1 MRLFFRLIVILFFV
15 LIAAGCAG
23 HQKPHTTD
31 TLNFITIEEE
41 LRLGE
46 ELHSFTIKH
55 LEIIRNSQLNS
66 FLNDMAQKISIV
78 SHWPGLDY
86 SVFIINEK
94 DINHLS
100 LPGGTIYIFR
110 GLIEEADSPDE
121 IAAVIAHEIVHIAHR
136 DAVARLAQKYSY
148 SFAAQQ
154 IIGDNPEIADFIIMS
169 LYRTSGTILD
179 YPEEQERDADAASLT
194 YLVDSGYDPRAAAT
208 LLKKMH
214 RLEKKQPHRF
224 ELLRLTHASSS
235 SRLRR
240 VQRSLKKLDFMP
252 ISGHQNT
259 NDFYQLKDTLK
270 KIPQ

>member
-1 MRLFFRLIVILFFV
+1 MRLFRIIISFFFV
-15 LIAAGCAG
+15 LLIMGCAG
-23 HQKPHTTD
+23 TKSDETD
-31 TLNFITIEEE
+31 TLQFITIEEE

-55 LEIIRNSQLNS
+55 LEIIRNSQLND
-66 FLNDMAQKISIV
+66 FLQDMAQNLSAV

-86 SVFIINEK
+86 SVFIINEP

-100 LPGGTIYIFR
+100 LPGGNIYIFR
-110 GLIEEADSPDE
+110 GLLEEADSPDE

-136 DAVARLAQKYSY
+136 DAVARLASKYSY

-154 IIGDNPEIADFIIMS
+154 IIGDNPEIADHIIMS

-179 YPEEQERDADAASLT
+179 YPEEQEKEADTISLT
-194 YLVDSGYDPRAAAT
+194 YLLDAGYDPRAAIRFM
-208 LLKKMH
+208 KKMK
-214 RLEKKQPHRF
+214 RLEKDQPQRF
-224 ELLRLTHASSS
+224 KLLRMTHASSS

-240 VQRSLKKLDFMP
+240 IERAVKKLEINPTLFRQNKTDFM
-252 ISGHQNT
+252 
-259 NDFYQLKDTLK
+259 QLQSILT

>member
-1 MRLFFRLIVILFFV
+1 M
-15 LIAAGCAG
+15 AGCAG
-23 HQKPHTTD
+23 PQKSQMTD

-66 FLNDMAQKISIV
+66 FLNDMAHKISEV

-86 SVFIINEK
+86 AVFVINEK

-154 IIGDNPEIADFIIMS
+154 VIGDNPEIADHVIMS
-169 LYRTSGTILD
+169 LYRTNGTILD
-179 YPEEQERDADAASLT
+179 YPEEQEEDADITSLN
-194 YLVDSGYDPRAAAT
+194 YLVDAGYDPRAAAT
-208 LLKKMH
+208 LLEKMR
-214 RLEKKQPHRF
+214 RLEKAQPHRF
-224 ELLRLTHASSS
+224 DLLRMTHASSA

-240 VQRSLKKLDFMP
+240 VEKSIKKLQFNP
-252 ISGHQNT
+252 TQFEQKT
-259 NDFYQLKDTLK
+259 NEFYQLKDILK